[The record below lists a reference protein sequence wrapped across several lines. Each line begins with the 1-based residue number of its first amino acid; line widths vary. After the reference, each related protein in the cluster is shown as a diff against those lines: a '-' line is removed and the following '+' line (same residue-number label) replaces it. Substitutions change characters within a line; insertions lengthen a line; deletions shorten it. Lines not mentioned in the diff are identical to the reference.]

1 MNKWVDV
8 RIEHFVQKWIDKTRK
23 LTSEDLKSCSAA
35 WLRPWDQ
42 NETRKPA
49 DIMRNEK
56 KMYRV
61 RSYLKRQDDRK
72 RRNSDHIWIR
82 RCVKSIPY
90 IYVSKCDSFR
100 MNWQRESR
108 DYLFFLTTV
117 FSQGDWIFS
126 EFSQQKHDITLNLVK
141 TK

>member
-1 MNKWVDV
+1 MKVDKWVDV
-8 RIEHFVQKWIDKTRK
+8 RIEVNILYRSGWIK

-72 RRNSDHIWIR
+72 MRNSDHIWIL

-100 MNWQRESR
+100 MNWQKESR
-108 DYLFFLTTV
+108 KYLFVWQLCFLKEIGYFQNSANKNMT
-117 FSQGDWIFS
+117 
-126 EFSQQKHDITLNLVK
+126 
-141 TK
+141 